1 MPDLCCGLKFPVMY
15 GRMYGASYILYGA
28 THTCMVRAV
37 LVRAYSAWSDLSGSR
52 ICIPVQA
59 DLGMKMDELVSVQL
73 CLFLFNSVF
82 HACVYLFLIIQFFMH
97 ARSRKSYVYFRS
109 IRVHGSACRMHPDA
123 LLGCR
128 IPVRHWIQTALE
140 LSSRLVLKN
149 FNVKVTDR
157 FSLAYSI

>member
-1 MPDLCCGLKFPVMY
+1 M
-15 GRMYGASYILYGA
+15 GRVGPYLD
-28 THTCMVRAV
+28 T
-37 LVRAYSAWSDLSGSR
+37 
-52 ICIPVQA
+52 VQA
-59 DLGMKMDELVSVQL
+59 DLGMKLDELVSVQL

-140 LSSRLVLKN
+140 HESSPGPHIFRSARK
-149 FNVKVTDR
+149 K
-157 FSLAYSI
+157 